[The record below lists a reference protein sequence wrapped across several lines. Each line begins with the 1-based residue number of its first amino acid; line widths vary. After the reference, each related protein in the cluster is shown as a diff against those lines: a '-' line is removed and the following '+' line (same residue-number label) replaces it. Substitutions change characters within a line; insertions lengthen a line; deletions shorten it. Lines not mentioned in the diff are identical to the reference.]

1 MKEIKAYEL
10 SHHEVETLAVNGTF
24 RNTLNDYLSER
35 FSAEKE
41 LELPEK
47 VDKVVYKD
55 ISTVCGYE
63 VKTSKRL
70 SELTQIVPVLVIK
83 VRFILFIGYEEKNHM
98 VKMVIKDWDVAQ
110 WLEDVYSGIL
120 YQLQDELG
128 QRFKEREFDEYEFVK
143 GLEITRE
150 GQYGQN

>member
-10 SHHEVETLAVNGTF
+10 SHHEVETLAVNGAF

-35 FSAEKE
+35 FFNEQG

-83 VRFILFIGYEEKNHM
+83 ARFTVFVGNEDKNHM
-98 VKMVIKDWDVAQ
+98 VKMVIKDWETAH
-110 WLEDVYSGIL
+110 WLDDIYGDIKFGLE
-120 YQLQDELG
+120 DELG